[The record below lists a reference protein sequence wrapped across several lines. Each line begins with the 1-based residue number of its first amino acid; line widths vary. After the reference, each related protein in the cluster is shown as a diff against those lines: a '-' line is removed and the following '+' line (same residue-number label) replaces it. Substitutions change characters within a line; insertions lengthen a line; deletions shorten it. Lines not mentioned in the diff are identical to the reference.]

1 MDPLKGITR
10 KGGTGAS
17 KNNELLEVESQE
29 YTEVCLSEDLSTICQ
44 ISHTNFF
51 HILPDDFLWPC
62 YSIPRGQK
70 GQMEAL
76 ENRQLNIIITMLI
89 IIHC

>member
-44 ISHTNFF
+44 ISYTNFF
-51 HILPDDFLWPC
+51 HILPDEFYGLVTVYPEERKVKWRLLKID
-62 YSIPRGQK
+62 
-70 GQMEAL
+70 
-76 ENRQLNIIITMLI
+76 N
-89 IIHC
+89 